1 MVCRICCATCR
12 PLEAPHPRICLRCP
26 NPVTNPLAQDRV
38 SARKPPSG
46 PHQPLLNGLWLGL
59 PTPPHPT
66 PQRKCFSMENMI
78 WEAWGSGKVCG
89 TILRSISSKFHGI
102 WSREI
107 VVNSICMIWGFWEK
121 PFHHRIPQNL
131 SPSCPM
137 ESNRCLSKN
146 MTPKQNDF
154 PETWEMPGSPPTKQL
169 CFRKTTP
176 EQNPNKHKIFVF
188 YDVSSL
194 FDDFSLFFKKFN
206 TPPHPP
212 HLTPHLPTH
221 PPHSDSHPSI

>member
-1 MVCRICCATCR
+1 
-12 PLEAPHPRICLRCP
+12 
-26 NPVTNPLAQDRV
+26 
-38 SARKPPSG
+38 
-46 PHQPLLNGLWLGL
+46 
-59 PTPPHPT
+59 
-66 PQRKCFSMENMI
+66 
-78 WEAWGSGKVCG
+78 
-89 TILRSISSKFHGI
+89 
-102 WSREI
+102 
-107 VVNSICMIWGFWEK
+107 
-121 PFHHRIPQNL
+121 
-131 SPSCPM
+131 
-137 ESNRCLSKN
+137 